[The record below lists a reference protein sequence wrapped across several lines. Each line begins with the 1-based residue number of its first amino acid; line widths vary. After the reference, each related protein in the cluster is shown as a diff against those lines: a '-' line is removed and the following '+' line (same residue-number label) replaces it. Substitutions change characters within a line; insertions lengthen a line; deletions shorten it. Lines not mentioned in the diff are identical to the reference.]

1 MCRSKME
8 YSNDFRYDL
17 KLGQIKEKELGDIL
31 NDKSIEVKT
40 DLKAAETGSVFVE
53 YESRGN
59 PSGISKTE
67 ADYYCF
73 VVSKDSFILIKT
85 EKLKEKCRKFLNT
98 NLDLNGGDNNTSK
111 GILLPLLQLLID
123 I

>member
-1 MCRSKME
+1 ME

-40 DLKAAETGSVFVE
+40 DFKAAETGSVFVE
-53 YESRGN
+53 YESRGK

-67 ADYYCF
+67 SDYYCF

>member
-1 MCRSKME
+1 ME

>member
-1 MCRSKME
+1 ME

-31 NDKSIEVKT
+31 NNKSIEVKT

-53 YESRGN
+53 YESHGK

-73 VVSKDSFILIKT
+73 VVSEESFILIKT
-85 EKLKEKCRKFLNT
+85 KSLKDKCRAFLNT
-98 NLDLNGGDNNTSK
+98 KRDLKGGDKNTSK
-111 GILLPLLQLLID
+111 GILLPLLQLIID